1 MASRIADRRGVPG
14 TGLSA
19 SDLFGLKQEIVRHL
33 PYLRRYARA
42 LTGSQRMGDDYIR
55 GSLEALLE
63 QPGALTE
70 GSSNVR
76 LQLFRLF
83 HRFAR
88 VVETSTVELAACA
101 DPMDRQVGERLV
113 ALEPRDRQAL
123 LLVHQEGFTPAQA
136 AEILDVDEVEVVR
149 RIRRAWTELKRQPVT
164 DVLIIEDEP
173 VIALDVAETV
183 KSLNHRVCGI
193 VSRAN
198 QAVDSARIS
207 PPGLVLADI
216 ELEDGSTGISAV
228 REILK
233 SNDVP
238 VVFVT
243 AFPERLMDPDTP
255 EATLVVA
262 KPFDPAALKV
272 AISQAL
278 FFGRA
283 S

>member
-1 MASRIADRRGVPG
+1 MASRLSGRDRTSGISSR
-14 TGLSA
+14 A
-19 SDLFGLKQEIVRHL
+19 AELFGLKPEILRHL

-42 LTGSQRMGDDYIR
+42 LTGSQKIGDEYIR
-55 GSLEALLE
+55 GSLETLLQE
-63 QPGALTE
+63 PGPLT
-70 GSSNVR
+70 GGGDVR
-76 LQLFRLF
+76 LQLFKLF
-83 HRFAR
+83 HRFAHT
-88 VVETSTVELAACA
+88 VETSTAGLAGIA
-101 DPMDRQVGERLV
+101 DAMERHVGERLV

-123 LLVHQEGFTPAQA
+123 LLVHQERFTTAQA
-136 AEILDVDEVEVVR
+136 ADILGVDEVEVER

-183 KSLNHRVCGI
+183 KSLNHRVSGI

-198 QAVDSARIS
+198 QAIDSARIS

-233 SNDVP
+233 STDVP

-255 EATLVVA
+255 EPTLVVA
-262 KPFDPAALKV
+262 KPFDPAALKI

-278 FFGRA
+278 FCARVN
-283 S
+283 

>member
-1 MASRIADRRGVPG
+1 MASRLTDRDGISG
-14 TGLSA
+14 IGSSA
-19 SDLFGLKQEIVRHL
+19 SELFGLKQEIVRHL
-33 PYLRRYARA
+33 PYLRRYART
-42 LTGSQRMGDDYIR
+42 LTGSQKIGDEYIR

-63 QPGALTE
+63 QPRALTE
-70 GSSNVR
+70 GGNVR
-76 LQLFRLF
+76 LQLFKLF
-83 HRFAR
+83 HRFAHT
-88 VVETSTVELAACA
+88 VETSTIELAACA
-101 DPMDRQVGERLV
+101 DPMERQVGERLV

-123 LLVHQEGFTPAQA
+123 LLVHQERFTPAQA
-136 AEILDVDEVEVVR
+136 ADILGADEVEVVR

-243 AFPERLMDPDTP
+243 AFPERLIDPDTP
-255 EATLVVA
+255 EPTLVVA